1 MATMALVRKVAAR
14 IKKLREERDMTQ
26 EDLAVKAGVSRGYLA
41 RVETGRHEPTLSTLE
56 KLAKAL
62 KVKVGK
68 LLE

>member
-1 MATMALVRKVAAR
+1 
-14 IKKLREERDMTQ
+14 MTQ